1 MIEIGIGLGLS
12 VGIGLLSWGVWD
24 ATAALAAGWFGVLA
38 TGIHLVAVALLKPA
52 LQGSY
57 KMLLARWSMG
67 MGLRLLGVAVY
78 LVLTAWKREFV
89 PPLPAAIGYVGV
101 LLPLL
106 FSEMR
111 LLR

>member
-1 MIEIGIGLGLS
+1 MIELGLGL
-12 VGIGLLSWGVWD
+12 GL
-24 ATAALAAGWFGVLA
+24 TAAFGVGSWLLGGPTAGAAAAGFGVLA
-38 TGIHLVAVALLKPA
+38 TVIHLVALALIKPA
-52 LQGSY
+52 IEGPYRKL
-57 KMLLARWSMG
+57 MARWAMG
-67 MGLRLLGVAVY
+67 MTLRLLGVAVF
-78 LVLTAWKREFV
+78 LIVVTVKRELV

>member
-1 MIEIGIGLGLS
+1 MIELGHGLGLTVAIS
-12 VGIGLLSWGVWD
+12 AVSWVAGGPTAAGAAAGFGLL
-24 ATAALAAGWFGVLA
+24 ATV
-38 TGIHLVAVALLKPA
+38 IHLAAVALLKPA
-52 LQGSY
+52 IDGPY
-57 KMLLARWSMG
+57 KKLMARWAMG
-67 MGLRLLGVAVY
+67 MGLRLLGVGVFLVAVTMRRA
-78 LVLTAWKREFV
+78 LF

>member
-1 MIEIGIGLGLS
+1 MIELGLGL
-12 VGIGLLSWGVWD
+12 GL
-24 ATAALAAGWFGVLA
+24 TAAFGVGSWLLGGPTAAAAAAGFGVLA
-38 TGIHLVAVALLKPA
+38 TVIHLVAVALIKPA
-52 LQGSY
+52 IEGPYRKL
-57 KMLLARWSMG
+57 MARWAMG
-67 MGLRLLGVAVY
+67 MTLRLLGVAVF
-78 LVLTAWKREFV
+78 LIVVTVKRELV

>member
-1 MIEIGIGLGLS
+1 MMEVVLGFGLTLGISS
-12 VGIGLLSWGVWD
+12 VAWLAWD
-24 ATAALAAGWFGVLA
+24 ATAALAAAGFGVLA
-38 TGIHLVAVALLKPA
+38 TVIHLVAVALIKPA
-52 LQGSY
+52 IRGPTKSL
-57 KMLLARWSMG
+57 MARWGMG
-67 MGLRLLGVAVY
+67 MGLRLAGVAVFLM
-78 LVLTAWKREFV
+78 LVTWKRELF

>member
-1 MIEIGIGLGLS
+1 MMEVGLGLGLT
-12 VGIGLLSWGVWD
+12 VGIGGVTWLGWD
-24 ATAALAAGWFGVLA
+24 GTAALAAAGFGVLA
-38 TGIHLVAVALLKPA
+38 TLIHLVAVALIKPA
-52 LQGSY
+52 IRGPTKTL
-57 KMLLARWSMG
+57 MARWALG
-67 MGLRLLGVAVY
+67 MGLRLAGVAVF
-78 LVLTAWKREFV
+78 LVLVTWKREAF

>member
-1 MIEIGIGLGLS
+1 MMEVLLGLGLTL
-12 VGIGLLSWGVWD
+12 GIGAVAWLVWNG
-24 ATAALAAGWFGVLA
+24 TAALAAAGFGLLA
-38 TGIHLVAVALLKPA
+38 MAIHLIAVALIRPA
-52 LQGSY
+52 IRGPTKTL
-57 KMLLARWSMG
+57 MARWAMG
-67 MGLRLLGVAVY
+67 MGLRLAGVAVF
-78 LVLTAWKREFV
+78 LVLVTWKRELF